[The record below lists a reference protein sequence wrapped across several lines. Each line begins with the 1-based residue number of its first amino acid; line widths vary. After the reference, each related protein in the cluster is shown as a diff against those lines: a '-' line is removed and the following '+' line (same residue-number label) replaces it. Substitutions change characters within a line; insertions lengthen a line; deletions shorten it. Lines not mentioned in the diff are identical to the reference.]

1 MKSLYRSSKK
11 SKSQNSARLEAAQR
25 LDVLEERD
33 GYIGLGNQSGS
44 SSAVNERH
52 TRDLVS
58 GVTRRRRYLDFL
70 IQTYYKG
77 KADSMEQRLKTVLR
91 MGMYELLFTSTPDH
105 AALNEAVEL
114 ARDYVREGAA
124 SLANGILRTVLRN
137 KDNLPVPAE
146 TPLET
151 YLGIMYSHP
160 DWMVKR
166 WLGTVGKDATLK
178 MLERN
183 NERPVFGVH
192 IVSGRDRVLEALEK
206 ANVAVTASE
215 LVPDFIRISS
225 IQPLFRGG
233 FFKDGSVRVQDEAA
247 ALVVHA
253 MSPAREDSILDMCA
267 APGGKALYAAL
278 LMAETGK
285 VVAADIHS
293 KRLHLLDKNM
303 ELFDVS
309 NLDMEEMDG
318 TRPPD
323 KWGEAFDKV
332 LVDAPCTGL
341 GVLSKR
347 ADMRWHRE
355 ESDLKDLIQLQIRLL
370 DGAAACVKPGG
381 LLVYS
386 TCTTEREENMGQVE
400 AFLERHADFRLE
412 PAPDIIPAGL
422 IDAQGNYE
430 SRPYE
435 SDMDGAFAARL
446 RKN

>member
-1 MKSLYRSSKK
+1 
-11 SKSQNSARLEAAQR
+11 
-25 LDVLEERD
+25 
-33 GYIGLGNQSGS
+33 
-44 SSAVNERH
+44 
-52 TRDLVS
+52 
-58 GVTRRRRYLDFL
+58 
-70 IQTYYKG
+70 
-77 KADSMEQRLKTVLR
+77 
-91 MGMYELLFTSTPDH
+91 
-105 AALNEAVEL
+105 
-114 ARDYVREGAA
+114 
-124 SLANGILRTVLRN
+124 
-137 KDNLPVPAE
+137 
-146 TPLET
+146 
-151 YLGIMYSHP
+151 
-160 DWMVKR
+160 
-166 WLGTVGKDATLK
+166 
-178 MLERN
+178 
-183 NERPVFGVH
+183 
-192 IVSGRDRVLEALEK
+192 
-206 ANVAVTASE
+206 
-215 LVPDFIRISS
+215 
-225 IQPLFRGG
+225 
-233 FFKDGSVRVQDEAA
+233 
-247 ALVVHA
+247 
-253 MSPAREDSILDMCA
+253 
-267 APGGKALYAAL
+267 
-278 LMAETGK
+278 K

-422 IDAQGNYE
+422 RDAQGNYE